1 MLVKIKN
8 LTGRTYDL
16 DVEPTDTVL
25 KVKQLV
31 EQKEGISPEQQRLIF
46 NAKPLFVVA
55 ARAHAHFFAMAR
67 SRSGCTLS
75 AATVR
80 TRGRCATATS
90 RPAQR
95 CILCSRSAANFPL
108 LFFFTPH
115 TAHSARPPFLFI
127 LIKGRRCCLH

>member
-55 ARAHAHFFAMAR
+55 ARARTLFRNGTLTLWVHALCCHSEDER
-67 SRSGCTLS
+67 TLRDS
-75 AATVR
+75 NVTAGATLHLVL
-80 TRGRCATATS
+80 TLRG
-90 RPAQR
+90 
-95 CILCSRSAANFPL
+95 
-108 LFFFTPH
+108 
-115 TAHSARPPFLFI
+115 
-127 LIKGRRCCLH
+127 